1 MAKPLEVN
9 SANFEA
15 EVINSELP
23 VVVDFWAAWCG
34 PCRMIAPIMEELAVT
49 YDGKAKIAKL
59 DVDSNQELAAKF
71 RIMSIPNV
79 LFFKGGEVVDQ
90 IVGAMPKQQFVDR
103 IEKMIGAAV

>member
-9 SANFEA
+9 SENFDA
-15 EVINSELP
+15 EVINSDLP

-34 PCRMIAPIMEELAVT
+34 PCRMIAPIMEELAAT
-49 YDGKAKIAKL
+49 YEGKAKIAKL

-79 LFFKGGEVVDQ
+79 LFIKGGEVVDQ

>member
-1 MAKPLEVN
+1 MAKPMEVN

-34 PCRMIAPIMEELAVT
+34 PCRMIAPIMEELAAT

-90 IVGAMPKQQFVDR
+90 IVGAMPRQQFVDR
-103 IEKMIGAAV
+103 IEKVIGAAV

>member
-9 SANFEA
+9 SASFEA

>member
-9 SANFEA
+9 SADFEA
-15 EVINSELP
+15 EVTNSEIP
-23 VVVDFWAAWCG
+23 VAVDFWAAWCG

-49 YDGKAKIAKL
+49 YEGKVKIAKM

>member
-15 EVINSELP
+15 EVINSEVP

-49 YDGKAKIAKL
+49 YEGKAKVAKL
-59 DVDSNQELAAKF
+59 DVDSNQELAAKY